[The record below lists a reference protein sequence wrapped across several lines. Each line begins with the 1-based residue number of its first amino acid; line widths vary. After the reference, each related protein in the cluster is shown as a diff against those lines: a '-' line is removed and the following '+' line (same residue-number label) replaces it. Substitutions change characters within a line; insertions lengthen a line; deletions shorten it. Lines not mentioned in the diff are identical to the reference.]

1 MLGEIIYEAKGKVT
15 GVRVLSVEEGIP
27 KIETTISQTGNLRG
41 TEITLIVTYLSVPRL
56 PSEGTGEG
64 QTVSYAEGQG
74 VLMTKDGTET
84 ATWTGQGIAHIYGQK
99 RTDRGSVFCRT
110 FSKGKLAFVN
120 NMVGV
125 FEYEA
130 NLEDGIAEGKVWEWK

>member
-1 MLGEIIYEAKGKVT
+1 MKLKEKSQMLEYY
-15 GVRVLSVEEGIP
+15 VEEGIP
-27 KIETTISQTGNLRG
+27 KIETTISQIENLRG
-41 TEITLIVTYLSVPRL
+41 TEITLIVTCLNIHRL
-56 PSEGTGEG
+56 PSEGIGGE
-64 QTVSYAEGQG
+64 QTVFYAQGQG

-84 ATWTGQGIAHIYGQK
+84 GTWTGQDIDHIYGQK

-130 NLEDGIAEGKVWEWK
+130 NLEHGTVEGKVWDWK